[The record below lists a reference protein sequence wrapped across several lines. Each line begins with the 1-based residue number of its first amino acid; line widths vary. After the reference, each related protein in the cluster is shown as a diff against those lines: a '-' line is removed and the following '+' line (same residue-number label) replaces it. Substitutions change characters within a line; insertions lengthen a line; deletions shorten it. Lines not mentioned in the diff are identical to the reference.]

1 MKIYVNSKY
10 WANINTIKGDII
22 KNPKYIID
30 KSHSCEFYTY
40 SGIFRL
46 IRDNFYKAN
55 IIKGNEIPGLY
66 FNDHEFIFDTTVIT
80 FPTDNSNKY
89 YQLPYKHHDRVITEY
104 KIKTTA
110 KSAIYL
116 CFIVNQDDEVEDWYF
131 VTNEEFET
139 IKEDIFEFL
148 SMFN

>member
-10 WANINTIKGDII
+10 WANINTTKDNII

-30 KSHSCEFYTY
+30 KSHFCEFYTY

-46 IRDNFYKAN
+46 NRDNFYKAN
-55 IIKGNEIPGLY
+55 IIEGNKLPVLY
-66 FNDHEFIFDTTVIT
+66 FNDHEFLFDTTVIT
-80 FPTDNSNKY
+80 FPTVNNNKY
-89 YQLPYKHHDRVITEY
+89 NQLPYKHYSRVITEY
-104 KIKTTA
+104 KVKTTA
-110 KSAIYL
+110 KSAINL
-116 CFIVNQDDEVEDWYF
+116 CFIVNQDNEVEDWYF